1 VRGVIQAVD
10 LWLAKEGKGEET
22 ARVIRALREVTPEG
36 EACGGESA
44 DGAMEAGEVL
54 GVGADRFGE
63 EGTEALAALLQ
74 AACPGPPVRHT
85 RLALRRRSRLSSRG
99 GGGTRN

>member
-1 VRGVIQAVD
+1 MRGVIQAVD

-85 RLALRRRSRLSSRG
+85 RRRSRLSSRG
-99 GGGTRN
+99 GGGGGPEE